1 MWEKRKDTRPP
12 EPQQK
17 PAPTPTYNP
26 PPQQAGSPP
35 QTPAPAPAASRSVTN
50 IGRAMTIKGEIRSQE
65 DLYLDG
71 EVEGKLLVPGHSL
84 TIGPNAKVKSDI
96 KAREVTVLGTVH
108 GNIEAEQKV
117 AIRKDGQLVGNIT
130 TAGITIDDEAYFKG
144 SIDIVRKETKGKAE
158 AQKA

>member
-1 MWEKRKDTRPP
+1 MWEKRKDTRPA

-17 PAPTPTYNP
+17 PT
-26 PPQQAGSPP
+26 
-35 QTPAPAPAASRSVTN
+35 QTPAYSPQPTQAAPPPAAAPAPPRAVTH
-50 IGRAMTIKGEIRSQE
+50 IGRAMTIKGEIRSDE
-65 DLYLDG
+65 DLFLDG
-71 EVEGKLLVPGHSL
+71 DVEGKLLVPGHSL

-96 KAREVTVLGTVH
+96 KAREVTVLGTVQ

-144 SIDIVRKETKGKAE
+144 SIDIVRKEIKGKAD